1 MQERRA
7 ISLPPSSGAC
17 WTSPL
22 AFNIQPFPVVQLV
35 TTTMSEVPVT
45 LSSLPVESVL
55 GALLLGVSI
64 NAFFYGFSV
73 LQFAQYR
80 TRLFRDSW
88 ATQ

>member
-1 MQERRA
+1 
-7 ISLPPSSGAC
+7 
-17 WTSPL
+17 
-22 AFNIQPFPVVQLV
+22 
-35 TTTMSEVPVT
+35 MSEVPVT

-73 LQFAQYR
+73 LQLAQYR